1 MKILHVISSLPKTG
15 GGTSEIIPKIC
26 EEQVRSGLEVSIA
39 YRDIGS
45 LSQTA
50 IAARSAG
57 VKLIPFN
64 GLVSPLNKISFSWG
78 MFRGLGMLVAD
89 ADIVHIHGGWLFPV
103 WWAAHCAR
111 KLHKPYVMMPHGS
124 LEPERLK
131 ISKWKKR
138 IVGALFDRRAYRNAA
153 MVWATAESE
162 SEGVRRYGVSCP
174 VKVVPLGL
182 DVQPYEDSRRDVGL
196 LKRLGIS
203 PDKKLLLYFSRLT
216 KFKGLDMLANVWAKL
231 SSEFPDWQ
239 LVVAGPDDYH
249 GYRSEIE
256 VQFNA
261 CCSKESFV
269 FTGPVYGRD
278 KFNLLKSVS
287 AFVLPTRNEN
297 FSIAVAEALASGVPV
312 VCTKGAPWSVI
323 EGCDG
328 IGRSGWWVDT
338 SVEGIEGGL
347 VKVLTA
353 SDAERAGWGRNGLK
367 LIERKFSWP
376 VIAQKMR
383 KAYEGLIA

>member
-26 EEQVRSGLEVSIA
+26 EEQVRSGLDVSIA
-39 YRDIGS
+39 YRDVGS

-50 IAARSAG
+50 IVARDAG
-57 VKLIPFN
+57 VKLISY
-64 GLVSPLNKISFSWG
+64 GGWVSPLNKISFSWG
-78 MFRGLGMLVAD
+78 MFRGLGKLVAD
-89 ADIVHIHGGWLFPV
+89 ADIVHIHGGWLFAV

-131 ISKWKKR
+131 ISKWRKQ
-138 IVGALFDRRAYRNAA
+138 IVGWLFDRRAYKHAA
-153 MVWATAESE
+153 AVWVTAESE
-162 SEGVRRYGVSCP
+162 AAGVRAYGVKCP
-174 VKVVPLGL
+174 VEIVPLGL
-182 DVQPYEDSRRDVGL
+182 DVDRYVNSDRDEEL
-196 LKRLGIS
+196 LRRLGI
-203 PDKKLLLYFSRLT
+203 DLKKKSVLYFSRIT
-216 KFKGLDMLANVWAKL
+216 RVKGLDMLADVWANL
-231 SSEFPDWQ
+231 SERFGDWQ
-239 LVVAGPDDYH
+239 LVVAGPDDFH
-249 GYRSEIE
+249 GYRETIE
-256 VQFNA
+256 EKF
-261 CCSKESFV
+261 SKICKAGTFK
-269 FTGPVYGRD
+269 FTGPVYGED
-278 KFNLLKSVS
+278 KYKLLKSAS

-297 FSIAVAEALASGVPV
+297 FSIAVAEALASAVPV

-347 VKVLTA
+347 LKVLTA

-367 LIERKFSWP
+367 LIERKFSWS

-383 KAYEGLIA
+383 SAYDGLIA